1 MQGHDDERAPHDG
14 EREAEQQTGGGGA
27 GNDGEPKAGQPAAA
41 RGAEERASERIVLQ
55 ARANLRNLVSDDTL
69 ALPSLRL
76 IADGIRLELE
86 KRGEVAILY
95 VGLKR
100 YGRLE
105 RVFGWQVTS
114 DVLDACSSI
123 LQEMVGTSLRK
134 LDVLA
139 DFTLSD
145 NAFIVVL
152 SPPRRAKEIARDDL
166 MAISRRV
173 YERLQSM
180 LLNDLAP
187 GVFDRVHPF
196 VTVAVLQG
204 DADLTFEQSL
214 QNGVAAAMQAAER
227 EWLIYDDELE
237 RTLADAVANHSLEPL
252 FQPVVDVAARRVLGY
267 HTAIRGPF
275 YSPLRLPD
283 VLDEVAR
290 RSALLP
296 SYGIETRELAVTKAV
311 GLAPDELLMLSCE
324 SVELPGAAVLALS
337 EFYSLNT
344 ALVPQH
350 VVFEI
355 QVADL
360 AANAASALRVLGPV
374 HEMGFSV
381 CVAGVGSG
389 LTAFDLITRA
399 QPDYLALDPVISAG
413 AAGDPTFTDIVQLLL
428 RFAARIDARL
438 IAPEVADVRQM
449 KALRRVGVE
458 LMSGAVFARPDTR
471 LPKLGP
477 AKLVTPE

>member
-1 MQGHDDERAPHDG
+1 MQAHDDEAAT
-14 EREAEQQTGGGGA
+14 ERRTTERF
-27 GNDGEPKAGQPAAA
+27 A
-41 RGAEERASERIVLQ
+41 RQ
-55 ARANLRNLVSDDTL
+55 ARANLRNLVSDDSL

-105 RVFGWQVTS
+105 RVFGWQITS

-152 SPPRRAKEIARDDL
+152 SPPRRSKEIGRDDL
-166 MAISRRV
+166 TAISRRV

-196 VTVAVLQG
+196 VTVAVLQAG
-204 DADLTFEQSL
+204 EDRTFEQSL
-214 QNGVAAAMQAAER
+214 QHGVASAMQAAER
-227 EWLIYDDELE
+227 EWLLYDEELE
-237 RTLADAVANHSLEPL
+237 RTLADAIENHSLEPL
-252 FQPVVDVAARRVLGY
+252 FGPLVDVAARKVIGY

-290 RSALLP
+290 RSALLS

-311 GLAPDELLMLSCE
+311 GLGPEDLLVLSCE

-337 EFYSLNT
+337 EFYSLNR

-350 VVFEI
+350 VVFEM

-360 AANAASALRVLGPV
+360 AAHAASALRVLGPV
-374 HEMGFSV
+374 HEMGFPV
-381 CVAGVGSG
+381 CIAGVGSG
-389 LTAFDLITRA
+389 LTAFELITRA
-399 QPDYLALDPVISAG
+399 QPDYLALDPVISVG
-413 AAGDPTFTDIVQLLL
+413 ATDDPTLMDIVQLVL
-428 RFAARIDARL
+428 RFAARIGARL
-438 IAPEVADVRQM
+438 IAPEVSDVRQM

-458 LMSGAVFARPDTR
+458 IMSGEVFARADTR
-471 LPKLGP
+471 LPKVGP
-477 AKLVTPE
+477 AKLPA

>member
-1 MQGHDDERAPHDG
+1 MQSHDDEGAT
-14 EREAEQQTGGGGA
+14 ERRTNERF
-27 GNDGEPKAGQPAAA
+27 A
-41 RGAEERASERIVLQ
+41 RQ
-55 ARANLRNLVSDDTL
+55 ARTNLRNLVSDDSL

-105 RVFGWQVTS
+105 RVFGWQITS

-152 SPPRRAKEIARDDL
+152 SPPRRAKEISRDDL
-166 MAISRRV
+166 TAISRRV

-196 VTVAVLQG
+196 VTVAVLQAG
-204 DADLTFEQSL
+204 DDLTFEQSL
-214 QNGVAAAMQAAER
+214 QHGVAAAMQAAER
-227 EWLIYDDELE
+227 EWLQYDEELE
-237 RTLADAVANHSLEPL
+237 RTLADAIENHSLEPL
-252 FQPVVDVAARRVLGY
+252 FEPLVDVAARKVVGY
-267 HTAIRGPF
+267 RTTIRGPF

-290 RSALLP
+290 RSALLS
-296 SYGIETRELAVTKAV
+296 SYGIETRDLAVTKAS
-311 GLAPDELLMLSCE
+311 GLGPEDLLVLSCE

-337 EFYSLNT
+337 EFYSLNR

-350 VVFEI
+350 VVFEM

-360 AANAASALRVLGPV
+360 AGHAASALRVLGPV
-374 HEMGFSV
+374 HEMGFPV
-381 CVAGVGSG
+381 CIAGVGSG
-389 LTAFDLITRA
+389 LTAFELITRA
-399 QPDYLALDPVISAG
+399 QPDYLALDPVISVG
-413 AAGDPTFTDIVQLLL
+413 ATDDPTFMDIVQLVL
-428 RFAARIDARL
+428 RFAARIGARL
-438 IAPEVADVRQM
+438 IASEVSDVRQM
-449 KALRRVGVE
+449 RALRRVGVE
-458 LMSGAVFARPDTR
+458 LMSGEVFARADTR
-471 LPKLGP
+471 LPKVGP
-477 AKLVTPE
+477 AKLPA

>member
-1 MQGHDDERAPHDG
+1 MQASDDQRDSDK
-14 EREAEQQTGGGGA
+14 RTT
-27 GNDGEPKAGQPAAA
+27 
-41 RGAEERASERIVLQ
+41 ERIAQQ

-69 ALPSLRL
+69 ALPSLRM

-123 LQEMVGTSLRK
+123 LQEMVGTSLRR

-152 SPPRRAKEIARDDL
+152 SPPRRAKEISRDDL
-166 MAISRRV
+166 TAISRRV

-187 GVFDRVHPF
+187 GVFD
-196 VTVAVLQG
+196 
-204 DADLTFEQSL
+204 LTFEQSL

-227 EWLIYDDELE
+227 EWLVYDDELE

-252 FQPVVDVAARRVLGY
+252 FAAIVDVAERRVIGY

-290 RSALLP
+290 RSPLLS

-311 GLAPDELLMLSCE
+311 GLGPEELLVLSCE

-337 EFYSLNT
+337 EFYSLNK

-350 VVFEI
+350 VVFEV

-360 AANAASALRVLGPV
+360 ATNAASALRVLGPV
-374 HEMGFSV
+374 REMGFPI
-381 CVAGVGSG
+381 CIAGVGSG
-389 LTAFDLITRA
+389 LTAFDLIARA
-399 QPDYLALDPVISAG
+399 QPDYLALDPVISVG
-413 AAGDPTFTDIVQLLL
+413 ATDDPTCMDIVQLLL

-438 IAPEVADVRQM
+438 IAPEVANARQM

-458 LMSGAVFARPDTR
+458 LMIGEVFARPDTR
-471 LPKLGP
+471 LPKVGS
-477 AKLVTPE
+477 AKLPG

>member
-1 MQGHDDERAPHDG
+1 MQAHDDEAAT
-14 EREAEQQTGGGGA
+14 ERRTTERF
-27 GNDGEPKAGQPAAA
+27 A
-41 RGAEERASERIVLQ
+41 RQ
-55 ARANLRNLVSDDTL
+55 ARANLRNLVSDDSL

-105 RVFGWQVTS
+105 RVFGWQITS

-152 SPPRRAKEIARDDL
+152 SPPRRSKEIGRDDL
-166 MAISRRV
+166 AAISRRV

-196 VTVAVLQG
+196 VTVAILQAG
-204 DADLTFEQSL
+204 EDRTFEQSL
-214 QNGVAAAMQAAER
+214 QHGVASAMQAAER
-227 EWLIYDDELE
+227 EWLLYDEELE
-237 RTLADAVANHSLEPL
+237 RTLADAIENHSLEPL
-252 FQPVVDVAARRVLGY
+252 FGPLVDVAARKVIGY

-290 RSALLP
+290 RSALLS
-296 SYGIETRELAVTKAV
+296 SYGIETRDLAVTKAV
-311 GLAPDELLMLSCE
+311 GLGPEDLLVLSCE

-337 EFYSLNT
+337 EFYSLNR

-350 VVFEI
+350 VVFEM

-360 AANAASALRVLGPV
+360 AAHAASALRVLGPV
-374 HEMGFSV
+374 HEMGFPV
-381 CVAGVGSG
+381 CIAGVGSG
-389 LTAFDLITRA
+389 LTAFELITRA
-399 QPDYLALDPVISAG
+399 QPDFLALDPVISVG
-413 AAGDPTFTDIVQLLL
+413 ATDDPTLMDIVQLVL
-428 RFAARIDARL
+428 RFAARIGARL
-438 IAPEVADVRQM
+438 IAPEVSDVRQM

-458 LMSGAVFARPDTR
+458 IMSGEVFARADTR
-471 LPKLGP
+471 LPKVGP
-477 AKLVTPE
+477 ARLPV

>member
-1 MQGHDDERAPHDG
+1 
-14 EREAEQQTGGGGA
+14 
-27 GNDGEPKAGQPAAA
+27 
-41 RGAEERASERIVLQ
+41 
-55 ARANLRNLVSDDTL
+55 
-69 ALPSLRL
+69 
-76 IADGIRLELE
+76 
-86 KRGEVAILY
+86 
-95 VGLKR
+95 
-100 YGRLE
+100 
-105 RVFGWQVTS
+105 
-114 DVLDACSSI
+114 
-123 LQEMVGTSLRK
+123 
-134 LDVLA
+134 
-139 DFTLSD
+139 
-145 NAFIVVL
+145 
-152 SPPRRAKEIARDDL
+152 
-166 MAISRRV
+166 
-173 YERLQSM
+173 
-180 LLNDLAP
+180 
-187 GVFDRVHPF
+187 
-196 VTVAVLQG
+196 
-204 DADLTFEQSL
+204 
-214 QNGVAAAMQAAER
+214 
-227 EWLIYDDELE
+227 
-237 RTLADAVANHSLEPL
+237 
-252 FQPVVDVAARRVLGY
+252 
-267 HTAIRGPF
+267 
-275 YSPLRLPD
+275 
-283 VLDEVAR
+283 
-290 RSALLP
+290 
-296 SYGIETRELAVTKAV
+296 
-311 GLAPDELLMLSCE
+311 MLSCE

-471 LPKLGP
+471 LPKLGA
-477 AKLVTPE
+477 AKLATE